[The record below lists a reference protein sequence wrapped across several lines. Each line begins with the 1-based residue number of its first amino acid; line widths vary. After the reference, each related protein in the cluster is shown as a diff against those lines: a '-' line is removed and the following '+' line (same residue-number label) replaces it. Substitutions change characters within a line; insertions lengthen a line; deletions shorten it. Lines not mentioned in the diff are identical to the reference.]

1 MKASWAVS
9 IFLALGTPAFA
20 AEGAGAI
27 LYSGDVLGEV
37 EPCGCRVNPAGGVL
51 RRSGLLAKLTKEKK
65 GPFLQVD
72 AGDFLFESKD
82 FPETLT
88 EKWKI
93 RARALVRAHD
103 RMGLEVLVPGEKDF
117 ALGLPAFRDLLDKT
131 KVKVLAAN
139 LRVDGKPV
147 FPGSAIFEKKTATGK
162 TVRIGVIG
170 IVGDTVAYPSPLVTE
185 PGLAAFEREKAA
197 LAGKTDLLVVVSH
210 SGMEADLELAKK
222 TKGISL
228 IVGAHTQSFT
238 QDPVVENGVPI
249 VQASYRGQHVGVVPL
264 ETVAKPETFSLVE
277 LDDAYEKGADPNMA
291 KIVSALKKDI
301 AAAEKKLLKKPSR

>member
-1 MKASWAVS
+1 MKTTWAVS
-9 IFLALGTPAFA
+9 ILFALGSSALA
-20 AEGAGAI
+20 ADGGGAI

-37 EPCGCRVNPAGGVL
+37 EPCGCRVNPAGGVV
-51 RRSGLLAKLTKEKK
+51 RRSGLIAKLTKEKK

-82 FPETLT
+82 FPESLA

-103 RMGLEVLVPGEKDF
+103 RMGLEVLIPGEKDF
-117 ALGLPAFRDLLDKT
+117 ALGLPAFRDLVDKT
-131 KVKVLAAN
+131 KIKVLAAN

-147 FPGSAIFEKKTATGK
+147 FPGSAVFEKKAASGK
-162 TVRIGVIG
+162 VVRIGVIG
-170 IVGDTVAYPSPLVTE
+170 IVGEAIAYPSPLVVE
-185 PGLAAFEREKAA
+185 PVLAAFEREKAA

-249 VQASYRGQHVGVVPL
+249 VQASYRGQHVGVVPF
-264 ETVAKPETFSLVE
+264 ETVTKPETFSLVE
-277 LDDAYEKGADPNMA
+277 LDDSHEKGAAPDMA

-301 AAAEKKLLKKPSR
+301 AATEKKLLKNSSR